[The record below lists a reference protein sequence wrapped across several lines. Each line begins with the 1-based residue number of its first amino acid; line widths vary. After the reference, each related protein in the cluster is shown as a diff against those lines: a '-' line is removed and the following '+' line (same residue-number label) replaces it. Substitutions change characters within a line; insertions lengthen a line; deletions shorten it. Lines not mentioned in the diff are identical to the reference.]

1 MVCPKLRT
9 GSCMALKSY
18 CPQKY
23 EIKMVKYR
31 DCSVFKGKKKAVKR
45 TKRVSRRK
53 KSLKRRKK

>member
-9 GSCMALKSY
+9 GSCMVLKSS

-23 EIKMVKYR
+23 EIKMVKYKN
-31 DCSVFKGKKKAVKR
+31 CSVFKGKKKAVRAK
-45 TKRVSRRK
+45 KVGHRK